1 MNRTNSPSLLLFV
14 GAELYATFAVLA
26 WSRILGNVM
35 CHNESPFS
43 LLSSRIMH
51 PLCLIV
57 IRSAVNVAEHP
68 ALHKSDIESNE
79 SESSLSS
86 KMCAKIAWLR
96 LGK

>member
-14 GAELYATFAVLA
+14 GAELYATFAALA
-26 WSRILGNVM
+26 WPRILGNVT
-35 CHNESPFS
+35 CHNESPFC
-43 LLSSRIMH
+43 LFSSRIMH

-57 IRSAVNVAEHP
+57 IRSAEHP
-68 ALHKSDIESNE
+68 ALHKSGIESNE